1 MTGPNGAARMGNVL
15 IMHRSHLETAG
26 PPPAQETAG
35 DGRPAG
41 GVRGKP
47 AFLGPSPT
55 VPLGPGPDNRLGPE
69 SLGSDCLGGR
79 AASSRAASRRPQAL
93 RLRGRAAP
101 KKSHATKVALSLS
114 WREMGGDCRESLL
127 GHLPQAG
134 IARPRATAT
143 LSRL

>member
-1 MTGPNGAARMGNVL
+1 MTGPNGAARIGNVL

-35 DGRPAG
+35 DGGPAG
-41 GVRGKP
+41 G
-47 AFLGPSPT
+47 
-55 VPLGPGPDNRLGPE
+55 GPGEARLSWARVPPSHSAQGPTID
-69 SLGSDCLGGR
+69 SDQKAWARTVWAVVLPLRGPRPGGR
-79 AASSRAASRRPQAL
+79 KRFVYEAGQPRRKAMRP
-93 RLRGRAAP
+93 
-101 KKSHATKVALSLS
+101 SSLS